1 MFYLI
6 TVVLSANELVYINA
20 VLKKLYFYQS
30 FELILVVKKKTVW
43 KLDTVDSR

>member
-30 FELILVVKKKTVW
+30 FELILVVKKK
-43 KLDTVDSR
+43 KLYEN